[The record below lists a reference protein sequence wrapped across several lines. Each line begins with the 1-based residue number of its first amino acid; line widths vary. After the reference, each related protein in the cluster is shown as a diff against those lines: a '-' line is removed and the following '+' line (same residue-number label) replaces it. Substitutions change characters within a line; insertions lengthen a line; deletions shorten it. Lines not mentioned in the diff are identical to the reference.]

1 MSLHINK
8 LSRLGL
14 AKLAIFLYLIL
25 GVYLSSSSQEIA
37 INASLSGQR
46 WPAHWIKA
54 SDGST
59 NGYGVYHFRKVFE
72 LDSKPSKFVV
82 HVSADNRYKLYI
94 NGELVSLGPARA
106 DVYNWPFETVDI
118 APYIKKGKNVLA
130 AVVWNYGEH
139 LPVAQISFYKT
150 GFILQGDSELEQ
162 EVNTNTTWKSYV
174 NSSYQPT
181 TTDLQTYY
189 VAGPGDQVNGELYP
203 WKWESGNYDD
213 SSWKNAAEIMV
224 GAGKGAH
231 DYPGWQ
237 LVPRQI
243 PQMELTNLRIP
254 VLRKAEGVSK
264 WAGFPQKKG
273 NYTVPASSKIT
284 LLIDQTHLTTAYFN
298 VLFSKGKGARMKIK
312 YAESLFEDRKDD
324 QGRFQHKGNRN
335 EIEGKVFLGY
345 YDEILADGGAN
356 RLFTSLWWR
365 TYRYILFEIETDQ
378 EPLILHDAYGQF
390 TAYPFEQVAH
400 FHSPQKPELQD
411 ILSTG
416 WRTAR
421 LCAHETY
428 EDCPYYEQLQ
438 YFGDTRIQAMI
449 SLYNTRDDRLIKN
462 AIDNGRQS
470 IISDGITMSRY
481 PTNLHQ
487 FIPSFSIWWIATV
500 HDYWM
505 YRGDDQ
511 FIASQ
516 LSAIRSI
523 LNFYEQHLAEDGS
536 LSKIPYWFF
545 TDWTSGFEMG
555 MPPRA
560 EDGKSAIQ
568 DLHFLYGLQ
577 LAAEIERE
585 LGEPALGSRYEA
597 LAARISANLKDKY
610 WNEKRNLF
618 ADTPSAENFSQHTN
632 ILAILTGVADG
643 EKAGVVL
650 KTLLADKSI
659 TQASIYFRY
668 YLHMALVKGGLGDNY
683 LDMMDLWHTQLSLGL
698 TTWAEQPEPSR
709 SDCHAWGSSPNIE
722 VFRTVLGIKSDAPG
736 FKKIRIQPHLG
747 SLREVKGSIPHPL
760 GDVVVDYRVNDIE
773 SVAIIDLPVKTTGI
787 LQWHGEEFILE
798 PGLQQISIAH

>member
-1 MSLHINK
+1 M
-8 LSRLGL
+8 
-14 AKLAIFLYLIL
+14 AKLIIFFYLIL
-25 GVYLSSSSQEIA
+25 GVCLSSSSQEIA
-37 INASLSGQR
+37 INANLSGQR
-46 WPAHWIKA
+46 WPASWIKA
-54 SDGST
+54 SDGSV
-59 NGYGVYHFRKVFE
+59 NGYGVYHFRKVFD
-72 LDSKPSKFVV
+72 LTSKPSKFVV
-82 HVSADNRYKLYI
+82 HVSADNRYKLYV
-94 NGELVSLGPARA
+94 NEELVSLGPARA
-106 DVYNWPFETVDI
+106 DIYNWPFETVDI
-118 APYIKKGKNVLA
+118 APYLKKGKNVLA
-130 AVVWNYGEH
+130 AVVWNYGAH
-139 LPVAQISFYKT
+139 LPVAQMSFYKT
-150 GFILQGDSELEQ
+150 GFILQGDSEPEQ
-162 EVNTNTTWKSYV
+162 IANTNTTWKSFV

-203 WKWESGNYDD
+203 WKWETGDYDD
-213 SSWKNAAEIMV
+213 SLWKEAVAIMV
-224 GAGKGAH
+224 GAGKGAY

-254 VLRKAEGVSK
+254 ALRKAEGINK
-264 WAGFPQKKG
+264 WSGFPQKKG
-273 NYTVPASSKIT
+273 NYTVPAGSKIS
-284 LLIDQTHLTTAYFN
+284 LLIDQTYLTTAYFN
-298 VLFSKGKGARMKIK
+298 AEFSKGKGAKIKIK

-324 QGRFQHKGNRN
+324 KERFQHKGNRN
-335 EIEGKVFLGY
+335 EVEGKVFLGY
-345 YDEILADGGAN
+345 YDEILPDGGTN

-365 TYRYILFEIETDQ
+365 TYRYVLLEIETSQ
-378 EPLILHDAYGQF
+378 EPLILHDVYGEF
-390 TAYPFEQVAH
+390 TAYPFEQVSR
-400 FHSPQKPELQD
+400 FESRQQPELQD

-481 PTNLHQ
+481 PTSLHQ

-511 FIASQ
+511 FISRQ
-516 LSAIRSI
+516 LSATRSI
-523 LNFYEQHLAEDGS
+523 LNFYEQYLGEDGS

-545 TDWTSGFEMG
+545 TDWTAGFESG

-560 EDGKSAIQ
+560 ADGKSAIQ

-577 LAAEIERE
+577 LAAEMEKE
-585 LGEPALGSRYEA
+585 LGEPALGARYEA
-597 LAARISANLKDKY
+597 LAARIALNFKDKY

-618 ADTPSAENFSQHTN
+618 ADTPLSDSFSQHTN
-632 ILAILTGVADG
+632 ILAILTGLIDG
-643 EKAGVVL
+643 EKARSVL
-650 KTLLADKSI
+650 KTLLADESI

-668 YLHMALVKGGLGDNY
+668 YLHMALVKGGLGNNY
-683 LDMMDLWHTQLSLGL
+683 LEMMDLWHTQLSLGL

-747 SLREVKGSIPHPL
+747 NLREVKGSIPHPL
-760 GDVVVDYRVNDIE
+760 GDVVVNYQVNDTDFLA
-773 SVAIIDLPVKTTGI
+773 VIDLPMKTTGI
-787 LQWHGEEFILE
+787 LQWRGKEFILK
-798 PGLQQISIAH
+798 PGLQQIKITH